1 MSQIID
7 AIYEDGVLKP
17 LEALKLS
24 EHARVRIQ
32 ISPVLKRSEGME
44 VYLRRQAEEILALAR
59 ASYEGLSEE
68 ELAIMESTK
77 LESTKLDGTYFFPNR
92 GESK

>member
-17 LEALKLS
+17 LEPLTLQ
-24 EHARVRIQ
+24 EHIRVRIQ
-32 ISPVLKRSEGME
+32 ISPILARSEGIE
-44 VYLRRQAEEILALAR
+44 EEYLRQQAEEILALAR
-59 ASYEGLSEE
+59 ASCEGLSEE
-68 ELAIMESTK
+68 ELAIMESM
-77 LESTKLDGTYFFPNR
+77 KLDEIHFFSNR